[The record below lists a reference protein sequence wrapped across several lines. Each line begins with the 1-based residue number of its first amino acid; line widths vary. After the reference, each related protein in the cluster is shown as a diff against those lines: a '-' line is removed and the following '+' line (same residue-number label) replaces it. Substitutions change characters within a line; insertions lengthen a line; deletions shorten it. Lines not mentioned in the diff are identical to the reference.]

1 MGISLMDLGNF
12 AAGAIERDREITNEN
27 LKIRAEELQANRDL
41 MISMKKDKYAADIA
55 EYKKEK
61 AKANEINRLNAV
73 AANQPGEIS
82 KKSYAQQYLLAIH
95 GPEKYKI
102 LQSNPETFD
111 KMLND
116 INSARDYKFSLD
128 RNTIDKQLEVDTK
141 IVNKG
146 FAKAIENAKGDSFLI
161 NKILGKKSNIDDDV
175 NATIEDQLKAAK
187 IVKEETVGND
197 IDLSKIKFKEDSKDV
212 PYINKTSDAYK
223 NFRKNNIE
231 LAKQLATVNDKRTSA
246 DNNLVIGQ
254 TFRKLGIPNTKDY
267 FVTNRDGGITRFK
280 KGGEDFANTTF
291 SQWKMYKDY
300 LPGAGNDNLYL
311 AYNKDAS
318 NLIAHYNKENLNGDI
333 SNRITTYAVPVANGN
348 ISGEEG
354 KFNFSTVLRGKDNLI
369 VVPTANTIDFD
380 GTVVGTNLKI
390 TNPETAKILY
400 AQALIDNSKVNG
412 EINIALLKRNQT
424 TLQDLRYGKSNAL
437 LEKVNNDFIN
447 KLKNLPTTDDG
458 TPPPNEDVDT
468 IKITNPADGTF
479 KIVKD
484 TVASRNLAAQKAKEL
499 NVDISEILSEIKDI
513 KQESTAGDIKQE
525 STAGDMNVAEQ
536 VEKATTN
543 KITPKDIGQTN
554 IPVFETLNSVLS
566 ILPNEMTG
574 QEIMDKYEIAF
585 PINKFTTYSP
595 SK

>member
-1 MGISLMDLGNF
+1 MGISLIDLGNF

-82 KKSYAQQYLLAIH
+82 KEAYAQQYLLAIH

-102 LQSNPETFD
+102 LQSNPETFN

-116 INSARDYKFSLD
+116 INAPRDYKFSLD

-161 NKILGKKSNIDDDV
+161 NKILGKKSSIDDDV

-197 IDLSKIKFKEDSKDV
+197 IDLSKIKFKDSKDV

-333 SNRITTYAVPVANGN
+333 SNRITTYAVPVANGS

-380 GTVVGTNLKI
+380 GTVVGTDLKI

-484 TVASRNLAAQKAKEL
+484 TVDSRNLAAQKAKEL

-536 VEKATTN
+536 VQKATTN

-585 PINKFTTYSP
+585 PVNKFTTYSP